1 MFYIENV
8 YTDEII
14 DVADNLFVAVQIA
27 RHTPDSIVTDE
38 DNNVY
43 YSSI

>member
-1 MFYIENV
+1 MFYVENV
-8 YTDEII
+8 YTEEII

-27 RHTPDSIVTDE
+27 RHTLDSIVTDE
-38 DNNVY
+38 NDNVY

>member
-1 MFYIENV
+1 MFYVENV
-8 YTDEII
+8 YTEEII

-38 DNNVY
+38 DDNIY